1 MGSNKAADKGLVRLE
16 HGSGGA
22 LSRELVERVIYP
34 RFRGASYEELSDA
47 APFRLAGP
55 GRITTDSYVVDPPFF
70 PGGNI
75 GRLAVIGTCNDL
87 AVSGAAPV
95 CLTLGLVIEEGFAI
109 GSLEA
114 ALEGAAAA
122 AAEAG
127 VPIVTGDTKVVPAG
141 KGGGLF
147 INTTGVGEL
156 RFAPGV
162 SALRIEP
169 GDRVLVSAP
178 VGAHG
183 IAVLAAREKLSIGAD
198 LRSDCALLYPLC
210 SALFGLGEDVRFLRD
225 ATRGGLAAVLNE
237 TARDSGLAFEVIEAE
252 VPVDPGVASV
262 ADLLGL
268 DPLEV
273 ANEGVLVAV
282 VAARSAGRALAAV
295 RDHPLGRRAAL
306 VGEVGAER
314 SGRVTLATRVG
325 GRRILD
331 FPRGILLPR
340 IC

>member
-1 MGSNKAADKGLVRLE
+1 MAAGEGFVRLE

-22 LSRELVERVIYP
+22 LSRELVERVIHP
-34 RFRGASYEELSDA
+34 FFRSASYEELADA
-47 APFRLAGP
+47 APFTLGGP

-87 AVSGAAPV
+87 AVSGAAPI
-95 CLTLGLVIEEGFAI
+95 CLTLGLVIEEGFAM
-109 GSLEA
+109 A
-114 ALEGAAAA
+114 ALEEALESAAAA
-122 AAEAG
+122 AAEAA
-127 VPIVTGDTKVVPAG
+127 VPVVTGDTKVVPAG

-156 RFAPGV
+156 RFAPGI
-162 SALRIEP
+162 SARRIEP
-169 GDRVLVSAP
+169 GDRLLVSAP

-183 IAVLAAREKLSIGAD
+183 IAVLAAREKLSIGAG

-210 SALFGLGEDVRFLRD
+210 AALFALGEDLRFLRD

-237 TARDSGLAFEVIEAE
+237 IAFDSGRALEVTEAE
-252 VPVDPGVASV
+252 VPVDPDVASV

-273 ANEGVLVAV
+273 ANEGVMVAV
-282 VAARSAGRALAAV
+282 VAARSAERALATLHGCA
-295 RDHPLGRRAAL
+295 LGSRAAL
-306 VGEVGAER
+306 VGEVKAER
-314 SGRVTLATRVG
+314 SGRVTLATQVG

>member
-1 MGSNKAADKGLVRLE
+1 MAADKGFVRLE

-22 LSRELVERVIYP
+22 LSRELVEQVIHP
-34 RFRGASYEELSDA
+34 FFRGASYEELADA
-47 APFRLAGP
+47 APFTLGGP

-75 GRLAVIGTCNDL
+75 GSLAVIGTCNDL
-87 AVSGAAPV
+87 AVSGASPV
-95 CLTLGLVIEEGFAI
+95 CLTLGLVIEEGFAMA
-109 GSLEA
+109 SLEA

-122 AAEAG
+122 AAEAR
-127 VPIVTGDTKVVPAG
+127 VPVVTGDTKVVPTG

-156 RFAPGV
+156 RFAPGI
-162 SALRIEP
+162 SARRIEP

-183 IAVLAAREKLSIGAD
+183 IAVLAAREKLSVGAD

-210 SALFGLGEDVRFLRD
+210 AALFGLAADLRFLRD

-237 TARDSGLAFEVIEAE
+237 IARDAGLALEVDEGA
-252 VPVDPGVASV
+252 VPVDPAVASV

-268 DPLEV
+268 DPLEI

-282 VAARSAGRALAAV
+282 VAARSAERALAAL
-295 RDHPLGRRAAL
+295 RGHALGSRAAI
-306 VGEVGAER
+306 VGEVKAER
-314 SGRVTLATRVG
+314 TGRVTLATRVG